1 MIAGRIARVARAMSV
16 VLLAVGV
23 LAACSNDDDR
33 LSFEDLSG
41 NELDSLYY
49 MREEEKLARDVYL
62 ELYEVWRDQI
72 FSNIAAS
79 EQTHTD
85 AVKALIDKYNLIDPA
100 AGNPPGVFTDPKFQL
115 LYDQLVAFGTQ
126 SRINAL
132 TVGVQIEELDIK
144 DIAGWLAVVERDD
157 IITVYTSLLCGSRN
171 HLRSYYPEL
180 IASGGSYVPVH
191 ITQAEFDAIVS
202 SPMETCG

>member
-1 MIAGRIARVARAMSV
+1 MFTGRIARVARAIGIM
-16 VLLAVGV
+16 LLTVGV
-23 LAACSNDDDR
+23 LAACSSADDR
-33 LSFEDLSG
+33 LSFEDLSA

-62 ELYEVWRDQI
+62 ALYEVWRDQI

-132 TVGVQIEELDIK
+132 MVGVQIEELDIK
-144 DIAGWLAVVERDD
+144 DIAGWLALVERGD

>member
-1 MIAGRIARVARAMSV
+1 MFAKGIARAARAMCV
-16 VLLAVGV
+16 VLLAAGV
-23 LAACSNDDDR
+23 LAACSSSDDR
-33 LSFEDLSG
+33 LSFEDLSA
-41 NELDSLYY
+41 NELDSLYS

-62 ELYEVWRDQI
+62 ALYAVWRDQI
-72 FSNIAAS
+72 FANIADS

-100 AGNPPGVFTDPKFQL
+100 IANPPGVFTDPKFQQ

-126 SRINAL
+126 SRLNAL

-144 DIAGWLAVVERDD
+144 DIAGWLAVVEQGD

-180 IASGGSYVPVH
+180 LASGGSYVPKY